1 MLSTLAD
8 NDVFKNEI
16 QNSDGSVEEM
26 IKIGITR
33 ILEIPS
39 DTVNIKQTS
48 SISDVNLRSLKGKT
62 QIISWKLLAR
72 SQRTQT
78 TVHVGTVF

>member
-1 MLSTLAD
+1 MSTLAH

-16 QNSDGSVEEM
+16 QNSDGSIEEM

-33 ILEIPS
+33 ILDIPS

-62 QIISWKLLAR
+62 QNLNYILEIGLIGRKRPS
-72 SQRTQT
+72 T
-78 TVHVGTVF
+78 

>member
-1 MLSTLAD
+1 MSILAD

-16 QNSDGSVEEM
+16 QNSDGSIEEM

-33 ILEIPS
+33 ILDIPS
-39 DTVNIKQTS
+39 DTVNTKQTS

-62 QIISWKLLAR
+62 QIIAWKLLA
-72 SQRTQT
+72 
-78 TVHVGTVF
+78 